1 MDIKLIPTTQ
11 ENPKLLY
18 VVTVDTMEGDADDYH
33 EFEITTESTDE
44 LKEIIIGMS
53 ILANAYPN
61 GRGGCDEYCG
71 KFYEEYVSGEL
82 YNYEGFNDSIQS
94 FSVKYYNEKG
104 KEFDVQ
110 YTIDEEMQNRI
121 DIADGLTPKEI
132 KEMELP
138 VLSKD
143 NKELIQIMFDKI
155 TQDFK
160 EKFDNGWTHDQYP
173 NYNDQPD
180 YKTSKSYVLDE
191 MYQKLRK
198 KSEKISTIPRDFFA
212 KLAKENGFVVP
223 NSVYDADD
231 DNEEEEDDE

>member
-1 MDIKLIPTTQ
+1 MDIKLTPTQ
-11 ENPKLLY
+11 KENPKSLY

-33 EFEITTESTDE
+33 VFEITTESVDE
-44 LKEIIIGMS
+44 LKEIIIGME
-53 ILANAYPN
+53 ILCNAYPN

-71 KFYEEYVSGEL
+71 KFYEEYVSEEL
-82 YNYEGFNDSIQS
+82 YSYEGFNDSIQS
-94 FSVKYYNEKG
+94 FSVNYYDENGNE
-104 KEFDVQ
+104 FNVQ
-110 YTIDEEMQNRI
+110 YTIDEDMQNRI

-138 VLSKD
+138 VLSKE
-143 NKELIQIMFDKI
+143 NKERIQIIFNKI
-155 TQDFK
+155 AQDFK

-180 YKTSKSYVLDE
+180 YKTSKVYVLDE

-198 KSEKISTIPRDFFA
+198 NTENLTTIPRDFFA